1 MEVDVDESVADA
13 NAAGSVGSGVIDLR
27 CLPSSTPL

>member
-13 NAAGSVGSGVIDLR
+13 NAAGSVGSGVIVR